1 MAGHNG
7 NPASGPPGPP
17 SEVLDG
23 SAERSVLQ
31 ATVDRLR
38 AEVEG
43 LRTAMRSRAV
53 IEQAKGILAERHGC
67 TPDQAFDRLAGLSQD
82 RNRKLVEIAADVVG
96 VAAPLETPVG
106 HADPAAGAP
115 VDGASPR
122 AAPPPAAPPAPRT
135 AAEPGDPPPVL
146 AAAPTAQGLAARYHL
161 AAAALA
167 SAGSTE
173 DLARLLH
180 ETALAPLGV
189 TAAVLALLEPD
200 GALRLV
206 GSHGVPA
213 RRLSQWQ
220 RIPPMTALPLTE
232 AAQSGTAVWVAD
244 RTDFAA
250 RYPDVSGEDL
260 VPGRTVCALPLRTGG
275 RVIGAMKLGWDEEY
289 RPDPEAERY
298 LAAVSALCAAE
309 LLRVVAGT
317 GPGRAAPVAEPWFR
331 AVLDALL
338 DPVLILG
345 AVREPDG
352 TAVDLRVEH
361 ANAATVDLAGRTAE
375 DMVGR
380 RLTALYPGMVASG
393 TFGRLLE
400 VAGTGVPYEGE
411 AERFEEVVGGAV
423 RASAMTLHATPFL
436 DGVLVSWR
444 AHDVQD
450 RQDALLAQA
459 QRLARLGTWSWEPG
473 STRLTCSPEVPR
485 LLGLQDDGSGGIG
498 IARALAA
505 VVPGDRAEVR
515 AAAARILTGASDAT
529 LELRAG
535 GEGDVRSLRVLA
547 TAVRGVTGPAA
558 VAVRGVVQDITGRR
572 RTEQEL
578 AGTRTRLA
586 EQRRRADTEHRA
598 VVALQRALMDAP
610 AGPPTPGLRTAARY
624 LPAGRGNKVGGDWWD
639 VLALPDGA
647 VLVVVGDVSGHGLPA
662 AAGMAN
668 LRHALR
674 GLAYTGAPPEELL
687 ARLNRMLCHERGNY
701 IATAVCGRLDPATRT
716 LTWARAG
723 HLPPVVTS
731 GGGAARLL
739 EMPDGIVL
747 GAVAGAR
754 YRPAELR
761 LDPGDTL
768 LLYTDG
774 LVERRGA
781 DLGQGVHRLVEALRD
796 YRADDIEGC
805 LDHVLRR
812 LGAPNPLDDTCLVG
826 LRLG

>member
-1 MAGHNG
+1 MAGRAEHRPAAPPAPEPDNG
-7 NPASGPPGPP
+7 AGA
-17 SEVLDG
+17 D
-23 SAERSVLQ
+23 ERSVLQ

-43 LRTAMRSRAV
+43 LQTAMRTRAV
-53 IEQAKGILAERHGC
+53 IEQAKGMLAEREGG
-67 TPDQAFDRLAGLSQD
+67 TPDQAFDRLVQLSQD
-82 RNRKLVEIAADVVG
+82 TNRKLVEIAAEVVG
-96 VAAPLETPVG
+96 VAAPIEDRTAGPDRPGPV
-106 HADPAAGAP
+106 AAGAEP
-115 VDGASPR
+115 VEPPGPTPGPGPD
-122 AAPPPAAPPAPRT
+122 APEPAADGLPAR
-135 AAEPGDPPPVL
+135 
-146 AAAPTAQGLAARYHL
+146 GLAARYHL

-167 SAGSTE
+167 SAGTTE

-180 ETALAPLGV
+180 DTALAPLGV

-206 GSHGVPA
+206 GSHGVSA

-232 AAQSGTAVWVAD
+232 AAQSGAPVWVAT
-244 RTDFAA
+244 RKDFAA
-250 RYPDVSGEDL
+250 RYPDVPGEDL

-275 RVIGAMKLGWDEEY
+275 RVIGAMKLGWAEEY
-289 RPDPEAERY
+289 RPDPDTERY
-298 LAAVSALCAAE
+298 LAAVAALCAAE
-309 LLRVVAGT
+309 LERVGAGGT
-317 GPGRAAPVAEPWFR
+317 AGPGRAAPVAEPWFR

-345 AVREPDG
+345 AVRDTG
-352 TAVDLRVEH
+352 GGVTDLRVEH
-361 ANAATVDLAGRTAE
+361 ANAATVDLAGRTPG

-380 RLTALYPGMVASG
+380 RLTELYPGMVASG

-400 VAGTGVPYEGE
+400 VAATGVPYEGG

-436 DGVLVSWR
+436 DGVLVSWH
-444 AHDVQD
+444 AHDERD
-450 RQDALLAQA
+450 RRETQLAQA

-485 LLGLQDDGSGGIG
+485 LLGLPDDGSGGIG
-498 IARALAA
+498 LAQALAA
-505 VVPGDRAEVR
+505 VAPGDREEVR
-515 AAAARILTGASDAT
+515 SAAAGLLAGAADTT
-529 LELRAG
+529 LEFRVGREA
-535 GEGDVRSLRVLA
+535 EARSLRVLA
-547 TAVRGVTGPAA
+547 TAVPGLDRSAA
-558 VAVRGVVQDITGRR
+558 VAVRGVVQDVTGRR
-572 RTEQEL
+572 RAEQAL

-610 AGPPTPGLRTAARY
+610 AGPRTPGLRTAARY

-639 VLALPDGA
+639 VLALPDGT

-701 IATAVCGRLDPATRT
+701 TATAVCGRLDPAART
-716 LTWARAG
+716 LDWARAG
-723 HLPPVVTS
+723 HLPPVVTR
-731 GGGAARLL
+731 GGGEARLL
-739 EMPDGIVL
+739 EMPDGMLL
-747 GAVAGAR
+747 GAVPGAR
-754 YRPAELR
+754 YRPARLR
-761 LDPGDTL
+761 LEPGDTL

-774 LVERRGA
+774 LVERRGG

>member
-1 MAGHNG
+1 MAGRAEHH
-7 NPASGPPGPP
+7 PAAPPGAEPGTTARP
-17 SEVLDG
+17 
-23 SAERSVLQ
+23 AERSVLQ

-43 LRTAMRSRAV
+43 LQTAMRTRAV
-53 IEQAKGILAERHGC
+53 IEQAKGMLAEREGG
-67 TPDQAFDRLAGLSQD
+67 TPDQAFDRLVQLSQD
-82 RNRKLVEIAADVVG
+82 TNRKLVDIAAEVVG
-96 VAAPLETPVG
+96 VAAPLRDRAGEPDRP
-106 HADPAAGAP
+106 DPATPAAATQPEERPGPAP
-115 VDGASPR
+115 GSD
-122 AAPPPAAPPAPRT
+122 AAPPPGEGLPAR
-135 AAEPGDPPPVL
+135 
-146 AAAPTAQGLAARYHL
+146 GLAARYHL
-161 AAAALA
+161 AAAAMA

-180 ETALAPLGV
+180 DTALAPLGV

-206 GSHGVPA
+206 GSHGVSA
-213 RRLSQWQ
+213 HRLSQWQ
-220 RIPPMTALPLTE
+220 RIPPVTALPLTE
-232 AAQSGTAVWVAD
+232 AAQSGTAVWVAT
-244 RTDFAA
+244 RKDFAA
-250 RYPDVSGEDL
+250 RYPDVPGEDL

-275 RVIGAMKLGWDEEY
+275 RVIGAMKLGWAEEY

-298 LAAVSALCAAE
+298 LAALAALCAAE
-309 LLRVVAGT
+309 LERIGAGAA

-345 AVREPDG
+345 AVRDPG
-352 TAVDLRVEH
+352 GGVTDLRVEH
-361 ANAATVDLAGRTAE
+361 ANAATVDLAGRTAD

-380 RLTALYPGMVASG
+380 RVTELYPGMVASG
-393 TFGRLLE
+393 TFGRLLD
-400 VAGTGVPYEGE
+400 VAATGAPYEGG
-411 AERFEEVVGGAV
+411 AERFEEVVDGAV
-423 RASAMTLHATPFL
+423 RASEMTLHATPFL

-444 AHDVQD
+444 AHDERD
-450 RQDALLAQA
+450 RRETQLAQA

-485 LLGLQDDGSGGIG
+485 LLGLPDDGSGGIG
-498 IARALAA
+498 LAQALAA
-505 VVPGDRAEVR
+505 VVPGDRDGVR
-515 AAAARILTGASDAT
+515 AAAAGLLAGAADTT
-529 LELRAG
+529 LEFRVGQEA
-535 GEGDVRSLRVLA
+535 ETRSLRVLA
-547 TAVRGVTGPAA
+547 TAVRGLDRSAA
-558 VAVRGVVQDITGRR
+558 VAVRGVVQDVTGRR
-572 RTEQEL
+572 RAEQAL

-598 VVALQRALMDAP
+598 VLALQRALMDAP
-610 AGPPTPGLRTAARY
+610 AGPPTPGLHTAARY
-624 LPAGRGNKVGGDWWD
+624 LPAGRGSKVGGDWWD
-639 VLALPDGA
+639 VLALPDGT

-701 IATAVCGRLDPATRT
+701 TATAVCGRLDPATLT
-716 LTWARAG
+716 LDWARAG
-723 HLPPVVTS
+723 HLPPVVTR
-731 GGGAARLL
+731 GGGEARLL
-739 EMPDGIVL
+739 EMPDGMLL
-747 GAVAGAR
+747 GAVPGAR
-754 YRPAELR
+754 YRPARLR
-761 LDPGDTL
+761 LEPGDTL

-774 LVERRGA
+774 LVERRGG
-781 DLGQGVHRLVEALRD
+781 DLGEGVHRLVEALRD

-826 LRLG
+826 LRLT